1 MKQMKITPEKLAG
14 YFDHTQ
20 LRAYAVN
27 ADFEKLCE
35 EAKKYGFAMVA
46 INPAPV
52 ALCRRLLENTNV
64 HVGAAVG
71 FPLGQNTIATKLF
84 ETEDAIMNG
93 ADEIDYVVNLTQLK
107 EKNYAYVEEEMVSIV
122 ELCRRKKV
130 VSKVI
135 FENCYLKRE
144 EKLALCSIA
153 REVGPDFI
161 KTSTGFGTGG
171 ATFEDVELMKNAVR
185 DSVKIKAAG
194 GIRSLET
201 ALRMID
207 LGVSRIGSTASV
219 TIVEELIKAEVSG
232 SYSHN

>member
-1 MKQMKITPEKLAG
+1 MGQIKITPEKLAG

-20 LRAYAVN
+20 LKAYAVD

-35 EAKKYGFAMVA
+35 EAKTYGFAMVA

-52 ALCRRLLENTNV
+52 ALCRRLLENTDV

-71 FPLGQNTIATKLF
+71 FPLGQNTIAAKVF
-84 ETEDAIMNG
+84 EAEDAIKNG
-93 ADEIDYVVNLTQLK
+93 AHEIDYVINLTQLK

-122 ELCRRKKV
+122 EVCRREKV
-130 VSKVI
+130 ISKVI
-135 FENCYLKRE
+135 FENCYLKQE
-144 EKLALCSIA
+144 EKLALCKIA
-153 REVGPDFI
+153 KEVGPDFI

-171 ATFEDVELMKNAVR
+171 ATFEDVELMKNAVG

-194 GIRSLET
+194 GIRNLET
-201 ALRMID
+201 ALKMID

-219 TIVEELIKAEVSG
+219 AIVEELKKIK
-232 SYSHN
+232 